1 MTVLA
6 TPYLFAK
13 SDDPNVYI
21 EVINETMRD
30 YSLQEGMGSYLAQSI
45 GESGQATF
53 TFRATKFTES
63 GYELINEYVVTVY
76 NTDAPILT
84 DLWTDNATMKTKFSP
99 IVRNYDVEI
108 GKDTEAFTVHTKNTY
123 ENAQVSM
130 SIDGGAYVD
139 GDVRTFD
146 KLPLDTKNFT
156 VTVKI
161 TVDEKDGIY
170 VLNVTRL
177 DKLIP
182 EAFLENIE
190 LEDETAAGDGL
201 YEMTPAFEEK
211 DAEYSAKVN
220 YTDNTITLTVTAKDP
235 ANDKLAVTTSDGKVT
250 TVTSG
255 TATEITL
262 PSSFLD
268 SEHSTETVTVTVE
281 NKDGKIGKY
290 ELKITRDDRAN
301 GDARLASLTTDK
313 FDLSK
318 VFNPEIFSYVVNIS
332 PYDEDITVTAEAKN
346 PTDSI
351 VFTHKG
357 KNSAES
363 IGSASE
369 KFELDAGE
377 AVDYVF
383 VTVAETPYTYVI
395 KIVRENT
402 AYLSN
407 IIVTD
412 TVDGDGYEELNPK
425 FDASVISYDVLV
437 DPLATEIEFT
447 IKTTEYN
454 PILNMSIEGT
464 QVASKSASELTHMFD
479 LALNQKSFTID
490 FEIVSQVSSTVTN
503 GGKYRVTVTRDT
515 AETVPELQTYITGR
529 VHSVAQGDDTAEI
542 RMYDSSNNLVAVD
555 AAGNT
560 VYQVG
565 LNGNFEI
572 SLPDA
577 DTYHIVISRTGYL
590 DYEITN
596 IVSTETF
603 VKAKYDFG
611 MIRITPGNV
620 TDYDVSDGIIDYVDV
635 NLVNV
640 FLYNIIMNDYT
651 GQIIK
656 DSITTTEDGT
666 EDETKDTDK
675 KDDSSDN
682 PEPPDN
688 GATDNPSTPSTPD
701 SGTTDNPST
710 PSTPDSGTTD
720 NPSTPSTPDS
730 GTTDNPETPSETP
743 DTPSTPSDGTNSGD
757 SKDDS
762 TTTDTP
768 NKGETGDNTS
778 SDTETGDKSDNT
790 ETPSDGNTSSDN
802 TSNGDTSS
810 DSKSDSKS
818 DSAKSS
824 ESSYSVST
832 AVAGV
837 SAYTEIQYG
846 DGTNTAGAYYE
857 ANGKKI
863 ISWINFEGGRVE
875 RADCDFDGD
884 GSITTK
890 DLLYAGMYFGKKT
903 PVLDNQ
909 GPDKVK
915 IKAY

>member
-1 MTVLA
+1 
-6 TPYLFAK
+6 
-13 SDDPNVYI
+13 
-21 EVINETMRD
+21 MR
-30 YSLQEGMGSYLAQSI
+30 
-45 GESGQATF
+45 
-53 TFRATKFTES
+53 
-63 GYELINEYVVTVY
+63 
-76 NTDAPILT
+76 
-84 DLWTDNATMKTKFSP
+84 
-99 IVRNYDVEI
+99 
-108 GKDTEAFTVHTKNTY
+108 
-123 ENAQVSM
+123 
-130 SIDGGAYVD
+130 
-139 GDVRTFD
+139 
-146 KLPLDTKNFT
+146 
-156 VTVKI
+156 
-161 TVDEKDGIY
+161 
-170 VLNVTRL
+170 
-177 DKLIP
+177 
-182 EAFLENIE
+182 
-190 LEDETAAGDGL
+190 
-201 YEMTPAFEEK
+201 
-211 DAEYSAKVN
+211 
-220 YTDNTITLTVTAKDP
+220 
-235 ANDKLAVTTSDGKVT
+235 
-250 TVTSG
+250 
-255 TATEITL
+255 
-262 PSSFLD
+262 
-268 SEHSTETVTVTVE
+268 
-281 NKDGKIGKY
+281 
-290 ELKITRDDRAN
+290 
-301 GDARLASLTTDK
+301 
-313 FDLSK
+313 
-318 VFNPEIFSYVVNIS
+318 
-332 PYDEDITVTAEAKN
+332 
-346 PTDSI
+346 
-351 VFTHKG
+351 
-357 KNSAES
+357 
-363 IGSASE
+363 
-369 KFELDAGE
+369 
-377 AVDYVF
+377 
-383 VTVAETPYTYVI
+383 
-395 KIVRENT
+395 
-402 AYLSN
+402 
-407 IIVTD
+407 
-412 TVDGDGYEELNPK
+412 
-425 FDASVISYDVLV
+425 
-437 DPLATEIEFT
+437 
-447 IKTTEYN
+447 
-454 PILNMSIEGT
+454 IEGT

-620 TDYDVSDGIIDYVDV
+620 TDYDVSDGVIDYVDV

-666 EDETKDTDK
+666 KDETKDTDK

-710 PSTPDSGTTD
+710 PPTPDSGTTD

-810 DSKSDSKS
+810 DSKSDNTTDSATSDSKSDSTADSATSDSKSDSTTDSVTSDSKSDSTTNSVTSDSKSDSKS

-890 DLLYAGMYFGKKT
+890 DLLYAGMDLGKKT

>member
-1 MTVLA
+1 
-6 TPYLFAK
+6 
-13 SDDPNVYI
+13 
-21 EVINETMRD
+21 
-30 YSLQEGMGSYLAQSI
+30 
-45 GESGQATF
+45 
-53 TFRATKFTES
+53 
-63 GYELINEYVVTVY
+63 
-76 NTDAPILT
+76 
-84 DLWTDNATMKTKFSP
+84 
-99 IVRNYDVEI
+99 
-108 GKDTEAFTVHTKNTY
+108 
-123 ENAQVSM
+123 
-130 SIDGGAYVD
+130 
-139 GDVRTFD
+139 
-146 KLPLDTKNFT
+146 
-156 VTVKI
+156 
-161 TVDEKDGIY
+161 
-170 VLNVTRL
+170 
-177 DKLIP
+177 
-182 EAFLENIE
+182 
-190 LEDETAAGDGL
+190 
-201 YEMTPAFEEK
+201 
-211 DAEYSAKVN
+211 
-220 YTDNTITLTVTAKDP
+220 
-235 ANDKLAVTTSDGKVT
+235 
-250 TVTSG
+250 
-255 TATEITL
+255 
-262 PSSFLD
+262 
-268 SEHSTETVTVTVE
+268 
-281 NKDGKIGKY
+281 
-290 ELKITRDDRAN
+290 
-301 GDARLASLTTDK
+301 
-313 FDLSK
+313 
-318 VFNPEIFSYVVNIS
+318 
-332 PYDEDITVTAEAKN
+332 
-346 PTDSI
+346 
-351 VFTHKG
+351 
-357 KNSAES
+357 
-363 IGSASE
+363 
-369 KFELDAGE
+369 
-377 AVDYVF
+377 
-383 VTVAETPYTYVI
+383 
-395 KIVRENT
+395 
-402 AYLSN
+402 
-407 IIVTD
+407 
-412 TVDGDGYEELNPK
+412 
-425 FDASVISYDVLV
+425 
-437 DPLATEIEFT
+437 
-447 IKTTEYN
+447 
-454 PILNMSIEGT
+454 
-464 QVASKSASELTHMFD
+464 MFD

-555 AAGNT
+555 AAVNT

-620 TDYDVSDGIIDYVDV
+620 TDYDVSAGVIDYVDI

-640 FLYNIIMNDYT
+640 FLYNIIMDDYT

-666 EDETKDTDK
+666 KDETKDTDK

-701 SGTTDNPST
+701 SGTPDNSSTPSTPDSGTTDNPST
-710 PSTPDSGTTD
+710 PSTPDSGTPD

-768 NKGETGDNTS
+768 NKGEAGDNTS

-810 DSKSDSKS
+810 DSKSDNTTDSATSDSKS
-818 DSAKSS
+818 DSTTDSVTSDSKSDSTTDSAKSS

-837 SAYTEIQYG
+837 SAHTEIQYG
-846 DGTNTAGAYYE
+846 DGTNIAGAYYE

>member
-1 MTVLA
+1 
-6 TPYLFAK
+6 
-13 SDDPNVYI
+13 
-21 EVINETMRD
+21 
-30 YSLQEGMGSYLAQSI
+30 
-45 GESGQATF
+45 
-53 TFRATKFTES
+53 
-63 GYELINEYVVTVY
+63 
-76 NTDAPILT
+76 
-84 DLWTDNATMKTKFSP
+84 
-99 IVRNYDVEI
+99 
-108 GKDTEAFTVHTKNTY
+108 
-123 ENAQVSM
+123 
-130 SIDGGAYVD
+130 
-139 GDVRTFD
+139 
-146 KLPLDTKNFT
+146 
-156 VTVKI
+156 
-161 TVDEKDGIY
+161 
-170 VLNVTRL
+170 
-177 DKLIP
+177 
-182 EAFLENIE
+182 
-190 LEDETAAGDGL
+190 
-201 YEMTPAFEEK
+201 
-211 DAEYSAKVN
+211 
-220 YTDNTITLTVTAKDP
+220 
-235 ANDKLAVTTSDGKVT
+235 
-250 TVTSG
+250 
-255 TATEITL
+255 
-262 PSSFLD
+262 
-268 SEHSTETVTVTVE
+268 
-281 NKDGKIGKY
+281 
-290 ELKITRDDRAN
+290 
-301 GDARLASLTTDK
+301 
-313 FDLSK
+313 
-318 VFNPEIFSYVVNIS
+318 
-332 PYDEDITVTAEAKN
+332 
-346 PTDSI
+346 
-351 VFTHKG
+351 
-357 KNSAES
+357 
-363 IGSASE
+363 
-369 KFELDAGE
+369 
-377 AVDYVF
+377 
-383 VTVAETPYTYVI
+383 
-395 KIVRENT
+395 
-402 AYLSN
+402 
-407 IIVTD
+407 
-412 TVDGDGYEELNPK
+412 
-425 FDASVISYDVLV
+425 
-437 DPLATEIEFT
+437 
-447 IKTTEYN
+447 
-454 PILNMSIEGT
+454 
-464 QVASKSASELTHMFD
+464 
-479 LALNQKSFTID
+479 
-490 FEIVSQVSSTVTN
+490 
-503 GGKYRVTVTRDT
+503 
-515 AETVPELQTYITGR
+515 
-529 VHSVAQGDDTAEI
+529 
-542 RMYDSSNNLVAVD
+542 MYDSSNNLVAVD

-620 TDYDVSDGIIDYVDV
+620 TDYDVSDGVIDYVDV

-640 FLYNIIMNDYT
+640 FLYNIIMDDYT

-666 EDETKDTDK
+666 KDETKDTDK

-701 SGTTDNPST
+701 SGTPDNPS
-710 PSTPDSGTTD
+710 
-720 NPSTPSTPDS
+720 
-730 GTTDNPETPSETP
+730 TP

-802 TSNGDTSS
+802 TSNGDTSSDSKSDNTTDSATSDSKSDSTADSATSDSKSDSTTDSVTSDSKSDSTTNSVTS

>member
-1 MTVLA
+1 
-6 TPYLFAK
+6 
-13 SDDPNVYI
+13 
-21 EVINETMRD
+21 
-30 YSLQEGMGSYLAQSI
+30 
-45 GESGQATF
+45 
-53 TFRATKFTES
+53 
-63 GYELINEYVVTVY
+63 
-76 NTDAPILT
+76 
-84 DLWTDNATMKTKFSP
+84 
-99 IVRNYDVEI
+99 
-108 GKDTEAFTVHTKNTY
+108 
-123 ENAQVSM
+123 
-130 SIDGGAYVD
+130 
-139 GDVRTFD
+139 
-146 KLPLDTKNFT
+146 
-156 VTVKI
+156 
-161 TVDEKDGIY
+161 
-170 VLNVTRL
+170 
-177 DKLIP
+177 
-182 EAFLENIE
+182 
-190 LEDETAAGDGL
+190 
-201 YEMTPAFEEK
+201 
-211 DAEYSAKVN
+211 
-220 YTDNTITLTVTAKDP
+220 
-235 ANDKLAVTTSDGKVT
+235 
-250 TVTSG
+250 
-255 TATEITL
+255 
-262 PSSFLD
+262 
-268 SEHSTETVTVTVE
+268 
-281 NKDGKIGKY
+281 
-290 ELKITRDDRAN
+290 
-301 GDARLASLTTDK
+301 
-313 FDLSK
+313 
-318 VFNPEIFSYVVNIS
+318 
-332 PYDEDITVTAEAKN
+332 
-346 PTDSI
+346 
-351 VFTHKG
+351 
-357 KNSAES
+357 
-363 IGSASE
+363 
-369 KFELDAGE
+369 
-377 AVDYVF
+377 
-383 VTVAETPYTYVI
+383 
-395 KIVRENT
+395 
-402 AYLSN
+402 
-407 IIVTD
+407 
-412 TVDGDGYEELNPK
+412 
-425 FDASVISYDVLV
+425 
-437 DPLATEIEFT
+437 
-447 IKTTEYN
+447 
-454 PILNMSIEGT
+454 
-464 QVASKSASELTHMFD
+464 
-479 LALNQKSFTID
+479 
-490 FEIVSQVSSTVTN
+490 
-503 GGKYRVTVTRDT
+503 
-515 AETVPELQTYITGR
+515 
-529 VHSVAQGDDTAEI
+529 
-542 RMYDSSNNLVAVD
+542 MYDSSNNLVAVD

-620 TDYDVSDGIIDYVDV
+620 TDYDVSDGVIDYVDV

-640 FLYNIIMNDYT
+640 FLYNIIMDDYT

-666 EDETKDTDK
+666 KDETKDTDK

-768 NKGETGDNTS
+768 DKGETGDNTS

-802 TSNGDTSS
+802 TSNGDTSSDSKSDNTTDSATSDSKSDSTADSATSDSKSDSTTDSVTSDSKSDSTTNSVTS

>member
-1 MTVLA
+1 
-6 TPYLFAK
+6 
-13 SDDPNVYI
+13 
-21 EVINETMRD
+21 
-30 YSLQEGMGSYLAQSI
+30 
-45 GESGQATF
+45 
-53 TFRATKFTES
+53 
-63 GYELINEYVVTVY
+63 
-76 NTDAPILT
+76 
-84 DLWTDNATMKTKFSP
+84 
-99 IVRNYDVEI
+99 
-108 GKDTEAFTVHTKNTY
+108 
-123 ENAQVSM
+123 
-130 SIDGGAYVD
+130 
-139 GDVRTFD
+139 
-146 KLPLDTKNFT
+146 
-156 VTVKI
+156 
-161 TVDEKDGIY
+161 
-170 VLNVTRL
+170 
-177 DKLIP
+177 
-182 EAFLENIE
+182 
-190 LEDETAAGDGL
+190 
-201 YEMTPAFEEK
+201 MTPAFEEK

-620 TDYDVSDGIIDYVDV
+620 TDYDVSDGVIDYVDI

-666 EDETKDTDK
+666 EDKTKDTDK

-682 PEPPDN
+682 P
-688 GATDNPSTPSTPD
+688 STPSTPD
-701 SGTTDNPST
+701 NGA
-710 PSTPDSGTTD
+710 TD

-810 DSKSDSKS
+810 DSKSDSATGGATTDSKSDSTTDSATSDSKSDSATDSATSDSKSDSTTGGVTTDGKSDSTTDSATTDSKSDSKS

-837 SAYTEIQYG
+837 SAHTEIQYG

>member
-1 MTVLA
+1 M
-6 TPYLFAK
+6 
-13 SDDPNVYI
+13 
-21 EVINETMRD
+21 
-30 YSLQEGMGSYLAQSI
+30 
-45 GESGQATF
+45 
-53 TFRATKFTES
+53 
-63 GYELINEYVVTVY
+63 
-76 NTDAPILT
+76 
-84 DLWTDNATMKTKFSP
+84 
-99 IVRNYDVEI
+99 
-108 GKDTEAFTVHTKNTY
+108 
-123 ENAQVSM
+123 
-130 SIDGGAYVD
+130 
-139 GDVRTFD
+139 
-146 KLPLDTKNFT
+146 
-156 VTVKI
+156 
-161 TVDEKDGIY
+161 
-170 VLNVTRL
+170 
-177 DKLIP
+177 
-182 EAFLENIE
+182 
-190 LEDETAAGDGL
+190 
-201 YEMTPAFEEK
+201 
-211 DAEYSAKVN
+211 
-220 YTDNTITLTVTAKDP
+220 
-235 ANDKLAVTTSDGKVT
+235 
-250 TVTSG
+250 
-255 TATEITL
+255 

-369 KFELDAGE
+369 KFELDTGE

-620 TDYDVSDGIIDYVDV
+620 TDYDVSDGVIDYVDI

-640 FLYNIIMNDYT
+640 FLYNIIMDDYT

-666 EDETKDTDK
+666 KDETKDTDK

-701 SGTTDNPST
+701 SGTPDNPST
-710 PSTPDSGTTD
+710 PSTPDSGTPD

-810 DSKSDSKS
+810 DSKSDNTTDSATSDSKSDSTTDSATSDSKSDSTTDSVTSDSKSDSKS

-837 SAYTEIQYG
+837 SAHTEIQYG

>member
-1 MTVLA
+1 
-6 TPYLFAK
+6 
-13 SDDPNVYI
+13 
-21 EVINETMRD
+21 MRD
-30 YSLQEGMGSYLAQSI
+30 YSLQEGIGSYLAQSI

-437 DPLATEIEFT
+437 DPLAS
-447 IKTTEYN
+447 N
-454 PILNMSIEGT
+454 LR
-464 QVASKSASELTHMFD
+464 L
-479 LALNQKSFTID
+479 
-490 FEIVSQVSSTVTN
+490 
-503 GGKYRVTVTRDT
+503 R
-515 AETVPELQTYITGR
+515 LQ
-529 VHSVAQGDDTAEI
+529 
-542 RMYDSSNNLVAVD
+542 
-555 AAGNT
+555 
-560 VYQVG
+560 
-565 LNGNFEI
+565 
-572 SLPDA
+572 
-577 DTYHIVISRTGYL
+577 
-590 DYEITN
+590 
-596 IVSTETF
+596 
-603 VKAKYDFG
+603 
-611 MIRITPGNV
+611 
-620 TDYDVSDGIIDYVDV
+620 
-635 NLVNV
+635 
-640 FLYNIIMNDYT
+640 NII
-651 GQIIK
+651 Q
-656 DSITTTEDGT
+656 S
-666 EDETKDTDK
+666 
-675 KDDSSDN
+675 
-682 PEPPDN
+682 
-688 GATDNPSTPSTPD
+688 
-701 SGTTDNPST
+701 
-710 PSTPDSGTTD
+710 
-720 NPSTPSTPDS
+720 
-730 GTTDNPETPSETP
+730 
-743 DTPSTPSDGTNSGD
+743 
-757 SKDDS
+757 
-762 TTTDTP
+762 
-768 NKGETGDNTS
+768 
-778 SDTETGDKSDNT
+778 
-790 ETPSDGNTSSDN
+790 
-802 TSNGDTSS
+802 
-810 DSKSDSKS
+810 
-818 DSAKSS
+818 
-824 ESSYSVST
+824 
-832 AVAGV
+832 
-837 SAYTEIQYG
+837 
-846 DGTNTAGAYYE
+846 
-857 ANGKKI
+857 
-863 ISWINFEGGRVE
+863 
-875 RADCDFDGD
+875 
-884 GSITTK
+884 
-890 DLLYAGMYFGKKT
+890 
-903 PVLDNQ
+903 
-909 GPDKVK
+909 
-915 IKAY
+915 

>member
-1 MTVLA
+1 M
-6 TPYLFAK
+6 
-13 SDDPNVYI
+13 
-21 EVINETMRD
+21 
-30 YSLQEGMGSYLAQSI
+30 
-45 GESGQATF
+45 
-53 TFRATKFTES
+53 
-63 GYELINEYVVTVY
+63 
-76 NTDAPILT
+76 
-84 DLWTDNATMKTKFSP
+84 
-99 IVRNYDVEI
+99 
-108 GKDTEAFTVHTKNTY
+108 
-123 ENAQVSM
+123 
-130 SIDGGAYVD
+130 
-139 GDVRTFD
+139 
-146 KLPLDTKNFT
+146 
-156 VTVKI
+156 
-161 TVDEKDGIY
+161 
-170 VLNVTRL
+170 
-177 DKLIP
+177 
-182 EAFLENIE
+182 
-190 LEDETAAGDGL
+190 
-201 YEMTPAFEEK
+201 
-211 DAEYSAKVN
+211 
-220 YTDNTITLTVTAKDP
+220 
-235 ANDKLAVTTSDGKVT
+235 
-250 TVTSG
+250 
-255 TATEITL
+255 

-620 TDYDVSDGIIDYVDV
+620 TDYDVSDGAIDYVDI

-666 EDETKDTDK
+666 KDETKDTDK

-701 SGTTDNPST
+701 SA
-710 PSTPDSGTTD
+710 
-720 NPSTPSTPDS
+720 
-730 GTTDNPETPSETP
+730 TTDNPETPSETP

-768 NKGETGDNTS
+768 DKGETGDNTS

-802 TSNGDTSS
+802 TSNGDTSSDSKSDNTTDSATSDSKSDSTTDSATSDSKSDSTTDSVTS

>member
-1 MTVLA
+1 
-6 TPYLFAK
+6 
-13 SDDPNVYI
+13 
-21 EVINETMRD
+21 
-30 YSLQEGMGSYLAQSI
+30 
-45 GESGQATF
+45 
-53 TFRATKFTES
+53 
-63 GYELINEYVVTVY
+63 
-76 NTDAPILT
+76 
-84 DLWTDNATMKTKFSP
+84 MKTKFSP

-620 TDYDVSDGIIDYVDV
+620 TDYDVSDGVIDYVDI

-640 FLYNIIMNDYT
+640 FLYNIIMDDYT

-656 DSITTTEDGT
+656 DSITTTEDET
-666 EDETKDTDK
+666 KDETKDTDK

-688 GATDNPSTPSTPD
+688 GA
-701 SGTTDNPST
+701 TDNPST

-810 DSKSDSKS
+810 DSKSDSTADSATSDSKSDSKS

>member
-1 MTVLA
+1 
-6 TPYLFAK
+6 
-13 SDDPNVYI
+13 
-21 EVINETMRD
+21 
-30 YSLQEGMGSYLAQSI
+30 
-45 GESGQATF
+45 
-53 TFRATKFTES
+53 
-63 GYELINEYVVTVY
+63 
-76 NTDAPILT
+76 
-84 DLWTDNATMKTKFSP
+84 MKTKFSP

-161 TVDEKDGIY
+161 TVGEKDGIY

-190 LEDETAAGDGL
+190 LEDETVAGDGL

-281 NKDGKIGKY
+281 NKDGKIGTY

-369 KFELDAGE
+369 KFELDTGE

-620 TDYDVSDGIIDYVDV
+620 TDYDVSDGVIDYVDI

-640 FLYNIIMNDYT
+640 FLYNIIMDDYT

-656 DSITTTEDGT
+656 DSITTTEDET
-666 EDETKDTDK
+666 KDETKDTDK

-688 GATDNPSTPSTPD
+688 GA
-701 SGTTDNPST
+701 TDNPST

-810 DSKSDSKS
+810 DSKSDSTTDSATSDSKS
-818 DSAKSS
+818 DSTTDSDKSS

-837 SAYTEIQYG
+837 SAHTEIQYG

>member
-1 MTVLA
+1 
-6 TPYLFAK
+6 
-13 SDDPNVYI
+13 
-21 EVINETMRD
+21 
-30 YSLQEGMGSYLAQSI
+30 
-45 GESGQATF
+45 
-53 TFRATKFTES
+53 
-63 GYELINEYVVTVY
+63 
-76 NTDAPILT
+76 
-84 DLWTDNATMKTKFSP
+84 
-99 IVRNYDVEI
+99 
-108 GKDTEAFTVHTKNTY
+108 
-123 ENAQVSM
+123 
-130 SIDGGAYVD
+130 
-139 GDVRTFD
+139 
-146 KLPLDTKNFT
+146 
-156 VTVKI
+156 
-161 TVDEKDGIY
+161 
-170 VLNVTRL
+170 
-177 DKLIP
+177 
-182 EAFLENIE
+182 
-190 LEDETAAGDGL
+190 
-201 YEMTPAFEEK
+201 
-211 DAEYSAKVN
+211 
-220 YTDNTITLTVTAKDP
+220 
-235 ANDKLAVTTSDGKVT
+235 
-250 TVTSG
+250 
-255 TATEITL
+255 
-262 PSSFLD
+262 
-268 SEHSTETVTVTVE
+268 
-281 NKDGKIGKY
+281 
-290 ELKITRDDRAN
+290 
-301 GDARLASLTTDK
+301 
-313 FDLSK
+313 
-318 VFNPEIFSYVVNIS
+318 
-332 PYDEDITVTAEAKN
+332 
-346 PTDSI
+346 
-351 VFTHKG
+351 
-357 KNSAES
+357 
-363 IGSASE
+363 
-369 KFELDAGE
+369 
-377 AVDYVF
+377 
-383 VTVAETPYTYVI
+383 
-395 KIVRENT
+395 
-402 AYLSN
+402 
-407 IIVTD
+407 
-412 TVDGDGYEELNPK
+412 
-425 FDASVISYDVLV
+425 
-437 DPLATEIEFT
+437 
-447 IKTTEYN
+447 
-454 PILNMSIEGT
+454 MSIEGT

-620 TDYDVSDGIIDYVDV
+620 TDYDVSDGVIDYVDV

-640 FLYNIIMNDYT
+640 FLYNIIMDDYT

-666 EDETKDTDK
+666 EDKTKDTDK

-682 PEPPDN
+682 PSTPSTPDN

-810 DSKSDSKS
+810 DSKSDSTTDSATSDSKS
-818 DSAKSS
+818 DSTTDSVTSDSKSDSKSDSDKSS

-837 SAYTEIQYG
+837 SAHTEIQYG

>member
-1 MTVLA
+1 M
-6 TPYLFAK
+6 
-13 SDDPNVYI
+13 
-21 EVINETMRD
+21 
-30 YSLQEGMGSYLAQSI
+30 
-45 GESGQATF
+45 
-53 TFRATKFTES
+53 
-63 GYELINEYVVTVY
+63 
-76 NTDAPILT
+76 
-84 DLWTDNATMKTKFSP
+84 
-99 IVRNYDVEI
+99 
-108 GKDTEAFTVHTKNTY
+108 
-123 ENAQVSM
+123 
-130 SIDGGAYVD
+130 
-139 GDVRTFD
+139 
-146 KLPLDTKNFT
+146 
-156 VTVKI
+156 
-161 TVDEKDGIY
+161 
-170 VLNVTRL
+170 
-177 DKLIP
+177 
-182 EAFLENIE
+182 
-190 LEDETAAGDGL
+190 
-201 YEMTPAFEEK
+201 
-211 DAEYSAKVN
+211 
-220 YTDNTITLTVTAKDP
+220 
-235 ANDKLAVTTSDGKVT
+235 
-250 TVTSG
+250 
-255 TATEITL
+255 

-577 DTYHIVISRTGYL
+577 DTYRIVISRTGYL

-620 TDYDVSDGIIDYVDV
+620 TDYDVSDGVIDYVDI

-640 FLYNIIMNDYT
+640 FLYNIIMDDYT

-656 DSITTTEDGT
+656 DSITTTEDET
-666 EDETKDTDK
+666 KDETKDTDK

-688 GATDNPSTPSTPD
+688 GA
-701 SGTTDNPST
+701 TDNPST

-810 DSKSDSKS
+810 DSKSDSTTDSATSDSKS
-818 DSAKSS
+818 DSTTDSVTSDSKSDSKSDSDKSS

-837 SAYTEIQYG
+837 SAHTEIQYG

>member
-1 MTVLA
+1 MKIRTV
-6 TPYLFAK
+6 
-13 SDDPNVYI
+13 
-21 EVINETMRD
+21 
-30 YSLQEGMGSYLAQSI
+30 
-45 GESGQATF
+45 
-53 TFRATKFTES
+53 
-63 GYELINEYVVTVY
+63 
-76 NTDAPILT
+76 
-84 DLWTDNATMKTKFSP
+84 
-99 IVRNYDVEI
+99 
-108 GKDTEAFTVHTKNTY
+108 
-123 ENAQVSM
+123 
-130 SIDGGAYVD
+130 
-139 GDVRTFD
+139 
-146 KLPLDTKNFT
+146 
-156 VTVKI
+156 
-161 TVDEKDGIY
+161 
-170 VLNVTRL
+170 
-177 DKLIP
+177 
-182 EAFLENIE
+182 
-190 LEDETAAGDGL
+190 
-201 YEMTPAFEEK
+201 
-211 DAEYSAKVN
+211 
-220 YTDNTITLTVTAKDP
+220 
-235 ANDKLAVTTSDGKVT
+235 
-250 TVTSG
+250 
-255 TATEITL
+255 
-262 PSSFLD
+262 
-268 SEHSTETVTVTVE
+268 
-281 NKDGKIGKY
+281 
-290 ELKITRDDRAN
+290 
-301 GDARLASLTTDK
+301 
-313 FDLSK
+313 
-318 VFNPEIFSYVVNIS
+318 IFSYVVNIS

-620 TDYDVSDGIIDYVDV
+620 TDYDVSDGVIDYVDV

-640 FLYNIIMNDYT
+640 FLYNIIMDDYT

-666 EDETKDTDK
+666 KDETKDTDK

-701 SGTTDNPST
+701 NGATDNPST

-810 DSKSDSKS
+810 DSKSDNTTDSATSDSKSDSTTDSVTSDSKSDSKS

>member
-1 MTVLA
+1 M
-6 TPYLFAK
+6 
-13 SDDPNVYI
+13 
-21 EVINETMRD
+21 
-30 YSLQEGMGSYLAQSI
+30 
-45 GESGQATF
+45 
-53 TFRATKFTES
+53 
-63 GYELINEYVVTVY
+63 
-76 NTDAPILT
+76 
-84 DLWTDNATMKTKFSP
+84 
-99 IVRNYDVEI
+99 
-108 GKDTEAFTVHTKNTY
+108 
-123 ENAQVSM
+123 
-130 SIDGGAYVD
+130 
-139 GDVRTFD
+139 
-146 KLPLDTKNFT
+146 
-156 VTVKI
+156 
-161 TVDEKDGIY
+161 
-170 VLNVTRL
+170 
-177 DKLIP
+177 
-182 EAFLENIE
+182 
-190 LEDETAAGDGL
+190 
-201 YEMTPAFEEK
+201 
-211 DAEYSAKVN
+211 
-220 YTDNTITLTVTAKDP
+220 TVTAKDP

-577 DTYHIVISRTGYL
+577 DTYRIVISRTGYL

-620 TDYDVSDGIIDYVDV
+620 TDYDVSDGVIDYVDI

-640 FLYNIIMNDYT
+640 FLYNIIMDDYT

-656 DSITTTEDGT
+656 DSITTTEDET
-666 EDETKDTDK
+666 KDETKDTDK

-688 GATDNPSTPSTPD
+688 GA
-701 SGTTDNPST
+701 TDNPST

-810 DSKSDSKS
+810 DSKSDSTTDSATSDSKS
-818 DSAKSS
+818 DSTTDSATSDSKSDSTTDSVTSDSKSDSKSDSDKSS

-837 SAYTEIQYG
+837 SAHTEIQYG

>member
-1 MTVLA
+1 M
-6 TPYLFAK
+6 
-13 SDDPNVYI
+13 
-21 EVINETMRD
+21 
-30 YSLQEGMGSYLAQSI
+30 
-45 GESGQATF
+45 
-53 TFRATKFTES
+53 
-63 GYELINEYVVTVY
+63 
-76 NTDAPILT
+76 
-84 DLWTDNATMKTKFSP
+84 
-99 IVRNYDVEI
+99 
-108 GKDTEAFTVHTKNTY
+108 
-123 ENAQVSM
+123 
-130 SIDGGAYVD
+130 
-139 GDVRTFD
+139 
-146 KLPLDTKNFT
+146 
-156 VTVKI
+156 
-161 TVDEKDGIY
+161 
-170 VLNVTRL
+170 
-177 DKLIP
+177 
-182 EAFLENIE
+182 
-190 LEDETAAGDGL
+190 
-201 YEMTPAFEEK
+201 
-211 DAEYSAKVN
+211 
-220 YTDNTITLTVTAKDP
+220 
-235 ANDKLAVTTSDGKVT
+235 
-250 TVTSG
+250 
-255 TATEITL
+255 
-262 PSSFLD
+262 
-268 SEHSTETVTVTVE
+268 
-281 NKDGKIGKY
+281 
-290 ELKITRDDRAN
+290 KITRDDRAN

-620 TDYDVSDGIIDYVDV
+620 TDYDVSDGVIDYVDV

-640 FLYNIIMNDYT
+640 FLYNIIMDDYT

-666 EDETKDTDK
+666 KDETKDTDK

-688 GATDNPSTPSTPD
+688 GA
-701 SGTTDNPST
+701 
-710 PSTPDSGTTD
+710 TD

-810 DSKSDSKS
+810 DSKSDSTADSATSDSKSDSTTDSATSDSKSDSTADSVTSDSKSDSKS

-846 DGTNTAGAYYE
+846 DGTL
-857 ANGKKI
+857 
-863 ISWINFEGGRVE
+863 
-875 RADCDFDGD
+875 RADVLKELIVILTVTAQSQQKTFCMQVC
-884 GSITTK
+884 ILERR
-890 DLLYAGMYFGKKT
+890 LLYWIT
-903 PVLDNQ
+903 
-909 GPDKVK
+909 KVPTK
-915 IKAY
+915 SK